1 MSTLAATNL
10 KHASSASNN
19 MVLDSNGRV
28 GIGTASP
35 NATLAVTGTDVDGN
49 QANFDGSTPF
59 SAVNIPFE
67 DYIPFNQLTEDIVIG
82 WVRNKIEAKVT
93 TGNYTFCEDDR
104 INQYIEKQIS
114 LLKDPIRT
122 EPLPWANNS

>member
-1 MSTLAATNL
+1 MSITYNWNILSL
-10 KHASSASNN
+10 SVRDEGPEH
-19 MVLDSNGRV
+19 
-28 GIGTASP
+28 P
-35 NATLAVTGTDVDGN
+35 NAVVIVKWRKTGTDVDGN

-82 WVRNKIEAKVT
+82 WIRNKIEAKVT

>member
-1 MSTLAATNL
+1 MSITYNWNILSL
-10 KHASSASNN
+10 SVRDEGPEH
-19 MVLDSNGRV
+19 
-28 GIGTASP
+28 P
-35 NATLAVTGTDVDGN
+35 NAVVIVKWRKTGTDVDGN

-93 TGNYTFCEDDR
+93 TGDYTFCEDDR